1 MVLEEATVPQMVV
14 EEGGGRMLR
23 FFELWMRIRIFVQIW
38 LAGLL
43 FLVAASVIRYHAF
56 LGEVLS
62 DNTIA
67 LVNAVMPVII
77 MAGAIVYLLR
87 SIFR

>member
-1 MVLEEATVPQMVV
+1 
-14 EEGGGRMLR
+14 MLR

-56 LGEVLS
+56 LWEVLS
-62 DNTIA
+62 NNTIA

-77 MAGAIVYLLR
+77 MAGGIVYLLR